1 MNRLQA
7 ACRRALCLP
16 IRAYQHTLSP
26 WIGRSCRFTP
36 SCSNYTMQAILTH
49 GCIKGILLGAWRIA
63 RCNPLGKWGYD
74 PCRKQGSG
82 RTPPAG
88 CSRQNCLKTG
98 IKQTRT
104 LPAGQ
109 RGAFSSDTNRAIPS
123 PALLPAAAGSHPSG
137 RSSEKLPAVL
147 PTAISASCDASHC
160 GRCVL
165 R

>member
-74 PCRKQGSG
+74 PVPPPG
-82 RTPPAG
+82 RW
-88 CSRQNCLKTG
+88 Q
-98 IKQTRT
+98 
-104 LPAGQ
+104 
-109 RGAFSSDTNRAIPS
+109 S
-123 PALLPAAAGSHPSG
+123 PARHLEPARRGESSPLACPLQFQLLVTHRTVGGVSYD
-137 RSSEKLPAVL
+137 KK
-147 PTAISASCDASHC
+147 
-160 GRCVL
+160 
-165 R
+165 

>member
-16 IRAYQHTLSP
+16 IRAYQYTLSP

-74 PCRKQGSG
+74 
-82 RTPPAG
+82 
-88 CSRQNCLKTG
+88 G
-98 IKQTRT
+98 IGDR
-104 LPAGQ
+104 
-109 RGAFSSDTNRAIPS
+109 
-123 PALLPAAAGSHPSG
+123 
-137 RSSEKLPAVL
+137 
-147 PTAISASCDASHC
+147 ISASCDASHC

>member
-63 RCNPLGKWGYD
+63 RCNHLGKWGYD
-74 PCRKQGSG
+74 PVPEAGKW
-82 RTPPAG
+82 TNPARRLQP
-88 CSRQNCLKTG
+88 SELFK
-98 IKQTRT
+98 
-104 LPAGQ
+104 
-109 RGAFSSDTNRAIPS
+109 NRHKAN
-123 PALLPAAAGSHPSG
+123 
-137 RSSEKLPAVL
+137 
-147 PTAISASCDASHC
+147 
-160 GRCVL
+160 
-165 R
+165 

>member
-16 IRAYQHTLSP
+16 IRAYQYTLSP

-74 PCRKQGSG
+74 PVPEAGKW
-82 RTPPAG
+82 TNPARRLQP
-88 CSRQNCLKTG
+88 SKL
-98 IKQTRT
+98 
-104 LPAGQ
+104 
-109 RGAFSSDTNRAIPS
+109 FENRHKAN
-123 PALLPAAAGSHPSG
+123 
-137 RSSEKLPAVL
+137 
-147 PTAISASCDASHC
+147 
-160 GRCVL
+160 
-165 R
+165 

>member
-63 RCNPLGKWGYD
+63 RCNPPGQMGLR
-74 PCRKQGSG
+74 PRAGS
-82 RTPPAG
+82 REVDEPRP
-88 CSRQNCLKTG
+88 Q
-98 IKQTRT
+98 
-104 LPAGQ
+104 
-109 RGAFSSDTNRAIPS
+109 
-123 PALLPAAAGSHPSG
+123 AAAV
-137 RSSEKLPAVL
+137 RTV
-147 PTAISASCDASHC
+147 
-160 GRCVL
+160 
-165 R
+165 

>member
-16 IRAYQHTLSP
+16 IRAYQYTLSP

-49 GCIKGILLGAWRIA
+49 GCIKGILLGAWRIGG
-63 RCNPLGKWGYD
+63 GKALPGTWSL
-74 PCRKQGSG
+74 PGS
-82 RTPPAG
+82 
-88 CSRQNCLKTG
+88 LKSG
-98 IKQTRT
+98 IGDR
-104 LPAGQ
+104 
-109 RGAFSSDTNRAIPS
+109 
-123 PALLPAAAGSHPSG
+123 
-137 RSSEKLPAVL
+137 
-147 PTAISASCDASHC
+147 ISASCDASHC

>member
-63 RCNPLGKWGYD
+63 RCNPWANGATTRCRPRGGGKALPGTWSL
-74 PCRKQGSG
+74 PGS
-82 RTPPAG
+82 
-88 CSRQNCLKTG
+88 LKSG
-98 IKQTRT
+98 IGDR
-104 LPAGQ
+104 
-109 RGAFSSDTNRAIPS
+109 
-123 PALLPAAAGSHPSG
+123 
-137 RSSEKLPAVL
+137 
-147 PTAISASCDASHC
+147 ISASCDASHC

>member
-16 IRAYQHTLSP
+16 IRAYQYTLSP

-74 PCRKQGSG
+74 PVPEAGKW
-82 RTPPAG
+82 TNPARRLQPSKLRQ
-88 CSRQNCLKTG
+88 CLRRRESRL
-98 IKQTRT
+98 
-104 LPAGQ
+104 LSAAPASSPCWLRSYHPEWPWQ
-109 RGAFSSDTNRAIPS
+109 R
-123 PALLPAAAGSHPSG
+123 
-137 RSSEKLPAVL
+137 
-147 PTAISASCDASHC
+147 SCWAQSYS
-160 GRCVL
+160 V
-165 R
+165 